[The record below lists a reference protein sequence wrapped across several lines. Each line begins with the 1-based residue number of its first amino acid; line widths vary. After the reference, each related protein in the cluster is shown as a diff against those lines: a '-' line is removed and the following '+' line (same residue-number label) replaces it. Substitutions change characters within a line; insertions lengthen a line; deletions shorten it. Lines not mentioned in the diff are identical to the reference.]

1 MQQIKCSKRYFS
13 FNLQPQANILG
24 SLGFRFADESSSVIH
39 AGLTPPDDGSS
50 MGMSASEFIVSS
62 PTRACQVECAKTR
75 KFLKPNPS
83 SKIGFWAKKPR
94 SKYEHNP
101 NLT

>member
-1 MQQIKCSKRYFS
+1 MQQIKCSKRYFL
-13 FNLQPQANILG
+13 FNLQPSANILG

-62 PTRACQVECAKTR
+62 PTRACQVK
-75 KFLKPNPS
+75 LNLQ
-83 SKIGFWAKKPR
+83 KKVFFFH
-94 SKYEHNP
+94 EHISFPENFCY
-101 NLT
+101 

>member
-1 MQQIKCSKRYFS
+1 MQKIKCSKGYFS

-62 PTRACQVECAKTR
+62 PTRACQVECVKPR
-75 KFLKPNPS
+75 KHPKPNLSP
-83 SKIGFWAKKPR
+83 KIGFFGFWAKKPQW
-94 SKYEHNP
+94 KYEV
-101 NLT
+101 